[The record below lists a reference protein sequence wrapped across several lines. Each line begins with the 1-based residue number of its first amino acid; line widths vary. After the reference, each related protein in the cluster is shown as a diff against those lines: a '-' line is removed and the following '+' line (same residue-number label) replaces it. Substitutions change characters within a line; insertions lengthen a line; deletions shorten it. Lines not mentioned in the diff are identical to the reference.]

1 MHYMK
6 CDRRKRNW
14 HRPTMACTRTGIP
27 LGSIPAGDAWRS
39 RGALARLGNG
49 ELRCALSVWPSAL
62 RASGTKRS
70 SGRVGVFTAPKG
82 AD

>member
-1 MHYMK
+1 MK
-6 CDRRKRNW
+6 KAVNNKIE
-14 HRPTMACTRTGIP
+14 ATGNSRSGFLQGLVAP
-27 LGSIPAGDAWRS
+27 SPHFWRS

-49 ELRCALSVWPSAL
+49 ELRCALRVWPSAL

-70 SGRVGVFTAPKG
+70 SGRVGVSAAPKG